1 MNSNK
6 PFKPNLPDASKPSK
20 LLTPTR
26 LCLTLSSLAF
36 QILQFTLYCIRHPWH
51 LLILPKNQKHS
62 QHFKRVW
69 VVFGYK
75 FFLNGY
81 NNGRGKEK
89 RLQRFLSKN
98 EQLSLIRWVCYRN
111 LSQGFPRNKLLSIF
125 VDNEGIY
132 SMSDGNLKS
141 HNFQ

>member
-1 MNSNK
+1 MNCNK
-6 PFKPNLPDASKPSK
+6 PFKPNLPNASKPSK
-20 LLTPTR
+20 LLAPIG

-36 QILQFTLYCIRHPWH
+36 RIPQFTLYCIRHLWH
-51 LLILPKNQKHS
+51 LPILPKNQKQS
-62 QHFKRVW
+62 QHFKWVW

-75 FFLNGY
+75 SSLNGY

-111 LSQGFPRNKLLSIF
+111 FSQGFPLNKLLTIF

-132 SMSDGNLKS
+132 SMSDGNMKS